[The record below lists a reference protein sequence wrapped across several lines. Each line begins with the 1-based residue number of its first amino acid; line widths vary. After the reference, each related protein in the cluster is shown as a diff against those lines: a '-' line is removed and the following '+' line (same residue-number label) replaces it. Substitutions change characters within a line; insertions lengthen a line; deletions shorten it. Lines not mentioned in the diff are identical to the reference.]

1 MPEYKPPK
9 REKFCPV
16 YLPLLIHTTTPQ
28 DVMNVSHLVGL
39 FVYAFSV
46 RNTTTETS
54 LLQLQCQ
61 CIGQNHCHFCTG
73 GIGVGIEFTLVITR
87 NHSILYH

>member
-1 MPEYKPPK
+1 MPEYKPPQW
-9 REKFCPV
+9 EKICPIYV
-16 YLPLLIHTTTPQ
+16 PLPFIQKPPQ